1 MLWRVYTCP
10 GGSRPD
16 NEISESS
23 MSPVYKLHCM
33 QFYSGDFIYEYSL
46 WRLKAVFILL
56 LLKDRVLHISCF
68 FLNSKCG
75 IQVTKKSCMGDL
87 INRKD
92 LIG

>member
-1 MLWRVYTCP
+1 MMGLRNYCWDWACYVTAGGILLWRVYTCP

-46 WRLKAVFILL
+46 WRLKAVFTLL
-56 LLKDRVLHISCF
+56 LLKDWVLHISWF
-68 FLNSKCG
+68 FFKL
-75 IQVTKKSCMGDL
+75 
-87 INRKD
+87 
-92 LIG
+92 

>member
-33 QFYSGDFIYEYSL
+33 QFYSGDFIYGYSL

-56 LLKDRVLHISCF
+56 LLKDY
-68 FLNSKCG
+68 KCG
-75 IQVTKKSCMGDL
+75 IQVTKKSCMDDL